1 MRGFVHR
8 YPQPM
13 ISPAAASPART
24 DRWARAWHAAIAVIA
39 VAALLMQV
47 WIAVRVS
54 GSPASHAVGRL
65 RGTALGWR
73 IGRVFSFFTIQSNCL
88 SAALSL
94 SLARK
99 PARDGAGWRV
109 ARLDALL
116 GITVTGVVYSTV
128 IAKYDQ
134 LSGWQ
139 QHSVN
144 ACVHYIVPV
153 AMVLG
158 WLLFGP
164 RPRIDGPTI
173 GRALLWPAGYLTY
186 ILIQG
191 RFSQWYPYPFLD
203 VAGHGY
209 LRVLVNAVA
218 VLAVL
223 AAVSGLY
230 FLGDRRLRRA
240 P

>member
-1 MRGFVHR
+1 
-8 YPQPM
+8 M
-13 ISPAAASPART
+13 ISTAGVRPANT
-24 DRWARAWHAAIAVIA
+24 FRWARAWHAAIAVIA

-47 WIAVRVS
+47 WIAIRIS
-54 GSPASHAVGRL
+54 GQPPSHAVGRL

-73 IGRVFSFFTIQSNCL
+73 IARVFSFFTIQSNTLC
-88 SAALSL
+88 AVASL
-94 SLARK
+94 SLARDA
-99 PARDGAGWRV
+99 ARDGGRWRV
-109 ARLDALL
+109 LRLDALL
-116 GITVTGVVYSTV
+116 GITVTGLVYSTV
-128 IAKYDQ
+128 IARYDQ
-134 LSGWQ
+134 LNGWQ

-164 RPRIDGPTI
+164 RPRVSARTI
-173 GRALLWPAGYLTY
+173 GWALVWPACYLAY

-191 RFSQWYPYPFLD
+191 HFSRWYPYPFLD
-203 VAGHGY
+203 VASQGY
-209 LRVLVNAVA
+209 GRVVANSVA

-223 AAVSGLY
+223 AALSALY
-230 FLGDRRLRRA
+230 LLGDRRLRRA